1 MVAYALILAAQP
13 LPPPSP
19 PEEQQGVLATLLSVA
34 RDRRVI
40 IAGLLV
46 GLIVAFDDTFI
57 GFAMAFLIAAHD
69 MSPVVATVATGAGMA
84 GGVAAAAWASRTG
97 GRRVS
102 LRTCA
107 LVLAVGVVLLVVIPT
122 AVTAAISMALVGAA
136 VNLAWIILQARYM
149 TLRPGQVG
157 TTSAVAEAVSQ
168 VGVTTPLLT
177 GLLADGAGLPLAMW
191 LYVVLALVFV
201 ASTYRAR

>member
-1 MVAYALILAAQP
+1 M
-13 LPPPSP
+13 
-19 PEEQQGVLATLLSVA
+19 
-34 RDRRVI
+34 
-40 IAGLLV
+40 
-46 GLIVAFDDTFI
+46 
-57 GFAMAFLIAAHD
+57 
-69 MSPVVATVATGAGMA
+69 
-84 GGVAAAAWASRTG
+84 
-97 GRRVS
+97 
-102 LRTCA
+102 
-107 LVLAVGVVLLVVIPT
+107 
-122 AVTAAISMALVGAA
+122 
-136 VNLAWIILQARYM
+136 NLAWIILQARYM